1 MTPEITWWELSV
13 TVPSELADDLC
24 GLLLYHG
31 ALGAELNLPG
41 LQPPPLVNAPP
52 RDENASTL
60 LASYDAELSR
70 EAVLSAAAGALQEM
84 GVSLESTGPSLRQRN
99 DTGWAEAWKSFFK
112 PLRFGPRLWVVPRWE
127 TAEENEAMFADLA
140 LGEDALVV
148 HLEPG
153 LAFGTGQH
161 ATTSLCLTLL
171 EESLHTP
178 PPTLLDVGCGSG
190 ILSIAAAHLGVPR
203 VDAVDN
209 DLLAVRIAAENV
221 LANDVAGVVSVSG
234 EPLTGSTERYAFVV
248 ANIIAPVLIE
258 LAPSLVGAME
268 PGGGLLLSG
277 ILLPQ
282 LDSVKDACERAAAA
296 RGVGPLRW
304 EEPLVEGDWLALRAH
319 L

>member
-31 ALGAELNLPG
+31 ALGAELNIPS
-41 LQPPPLVNAPP
+41 LQPPPLVNAPK
-52 RDENASTL
+52 RDKTASTL
-60 LASYDAELSR
+60 LASYDAELSG
-70 EAVLSAAAGALQEM
+70 EAVLDSAAGALQEM
-84 GVSLESTGPSLRQRN
+84 GISLESTGPSLRQRD

-112 PLRFGPRLWVVPRWE
+112 PLSFGPRLWVVPRWE
-127 TAEENEAMFADLA
+127 TAEENEAMLADLP
-140 LGEDALVV
+140 LGDDALVV

-190 ILSIAAAHLGVPR
+190 ILSIAAARLGVPR

-221 LANDVAGVVSVSG
+221 RANGVAGAVSVSG
-234 EPLTGSTERYAFVV
+234 EPLTNSTHRYALVV
-248 ANIIAPVLIE
+248 ANIIASVLIE
-258 LAPSLVGAME
+258 LAPSLVSSME

-277 ILLPQ
+277 ILHAELG
-282 LDSVKDACERAAAA
+282 SVKDACDRAAAEQ
-296 RGVGPLRW
+296 GVGPLRW
-304 EEPLVEGDWLALRAH
+304 EEALVEGEWLALRAH